1 MERQKINLETK
12 KLMKMKV
19 SQQEVQQTAP
29 ALTSSATYAGT
40 NGIQQ
45 EHKIGTVYMQQ
56 KISTKSST
64 SSQYGGVKK
73 KAADFYFQKSKI

>member
-1 MERQKINLETK
+1 
-12 KLMKMKV
+12 MKMKV

-29 ALTSSATYAGT
+29 ALTSSATYAGS
-40 NGIQQ
+40 GIQQ

-73 KAADFYFQKSKI
+73 KAADFYFQKGKI